1 MQAAIPVGHARRTT
15 IVVDLSLGQGRWEI
29 LRESADSHPRNR
41 HGPAAVRWCT

>member
-29 LRESADSHPRNR
+29 LRESAVSTHEIDMVLQR
-41 HGPAAVRWCT
+41 